1 MAEEPILC
9 QEYCPNFNRIEKV
22 QEKQLSDK
30 ITNRL
35 ADTFKVLSTPT
46 RIKIISALAKK
57 ELCVCDISELLEM
70 SQSAISHQLRILRN
84 HNLVKNYKK
93 GRSVYYSLDD
103 NHILQLFCQGL
114 AHVMEEK

>member
-1 MAEEPILC
+1 MEESQLIC
-9 QEYCPNFNRIEKV
+9 QDFCPNLQRVSEVREK
-22 QEKQLSDK
+22 KLSEDV
-30 ITNRL
+30 IQSL
-35 ADTFKVLSTPT
+35 ADIFQVLSTPT
-46 RIKIISALAKK
+46 RIKIINALASR